1 MSTVPGAEDNLSGS
15 DSSNQ
20 SLLEAAGPSRVPDD
34 EIQSQ
39 LQELAK
45 LRDDLVRLN
54 DETRAQ
60 RDNSSRALTRSYI
73 YVPRE
78 RQVQFFC
85 GEWEKDGRSVEEFI
99 EEVER
104 VIRTREQ
111 TTEEKCDFI
120 LSLLRGPALEEVR
133 LCMGNRSVGSS
144 DLFSFLRN
152 AFGERRSVAQLLQ
165 SFYNR
170 KQADGEDLRDYSHA
184 LSQILSSVVKQSTN
198 AVPDEKTVLRDQFIE
213 GLRHVPLRRELR
225 KMVRERPDSSLL
237 DVRNEA
243 LLWEME
249 DNRSHSA
256 KGVRNNMVQS
266 GAFETQCSL
275 TKTTPRNDPPSALD
289 EVQRAV
295 VHQAEQLAELGKALT
310 ALSTAVGELCKR
322 ANLTSPEPKQ
332 RVRPQPAFTHDGQPI
347 CFKCQG
353 VGHIARRCPQ
363 SKVVHTD
370 AASASPGGQGN

>member
-1 MSTVPGAEDNLSGS
+1 MSTVPSAEDSLSGS
-15 DSSNQ
+15 EPSNQ
-20 SLLEAAGPSRVPDD
+20 CLLEAAGPSRVQND

-39 LQELAK
+39 LQELAR
-45 LRDDLVRLN
+45 LREDLVRLN
-54 DETRAQ
+54 DEARAQ
-60 RDNSSRALTRSYI
+60 RDTSCAPTRSYI

-78 RQVQFFC
+78 RQVQIFC

-111 TTEEKCDFI
+111 TTEEQCDFI

-133 LCMGNRSVGSS
+133 LCMGVRSVEPS
-144 DLFSFLRN
+144 DIFSFLQN

-266 GAFETQCSL
+266 EAYDPQYSL
-275 TKTTPRNDPPSALD
+275 TKATSRNDPPSALD

-295 VHQAEQLAELGKALT
+295 AHQGEQLAELGKALT

-322 ANLTSPEPKQ
+322 TNLTSPEPKQ
-332 RVRPQPAFTHDGQPI
+332 RVKPQPAFTHDGQPI
-347 CFKCQG
+347 CFKCQR
-353 VGHIARRCPQ
+353 VGHIARKCPQ
-363 SKVVHTD
+363 GKVVSMG